1 VLAVCLLA
9 LSSAARSQG
18 IYRWVTRPRGK
29 SRASETARRPR
40 PGPVDGDGRW
50 WALPGTA
57 LCAAFALV
65 AAERAGDTDPAEVEW
80 RASPEPA
87 GNGPGE
93 ARSACAVVLK
103 SNPDTTQDELLV
115 RYKINGSPKICT
127 LRTKNLPAAQI

>member
-1 VLAVCLLA
+1 M
-9 LSSAARSQG
+9 G
-18 IYRWVTRPRGK
+18 DDRGK

-50 WALPGTA
+50 WALLGTA

-65 AAERAGDTDPAEVEW
+65 AAERAGDTDPAVVER

-87 GNGPGE
+87 GNGR

-103 SNPDTTQDELLV
+103 LNPDTTQDELV

-127 LRTKNLPAAQI
+127 LRTKKLYLPLDKSVFLDLI